1 MEETGVALKH
11 VAMYLDEE
19 ITDRVTSLQKDLKA
33 EPHLPVREDEEGL
46 GLESAS
52 RTKLLMLRTEGTR

>member
-1 MEETGVALKH
+1 
-11 VAMYLDEE
+11 MYLDEE

-46 GLESAS
+46 GLENAS
-52 RTKLLMLRTEGTR
+52 LQWNEVVGVEKQE